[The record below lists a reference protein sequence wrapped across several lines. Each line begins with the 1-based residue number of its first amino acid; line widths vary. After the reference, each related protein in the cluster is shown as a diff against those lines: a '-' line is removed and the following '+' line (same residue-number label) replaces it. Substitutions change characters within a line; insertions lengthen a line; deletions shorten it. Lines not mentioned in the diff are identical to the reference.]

1 MLGIKSQIQLK
12 HLKLNVW
19 RNQITKKSSV
29 MIGQCLKYLVN
40 LEYLNLNLYANKI
53 FPIGINQLADNIIQL
68 QNLEGLFINIMDN
81 QGSGE
86 AAINLLKSM
95 L

>member
-1 MLGIKSQIQLK
+1 MSELGDALSMNKQISHLELDLYDNKIGDSGFNDFMLGIKSQIQLK

-40 LEYLNLNLYANKI
+40 L
-53 FPIGINQLADNIIQL
+53 
-68 QNLEGLFINIMDN
+68 
-81 QGSGE
+81 
-86 AAINLLKSM
+86 
-95 L
+95 